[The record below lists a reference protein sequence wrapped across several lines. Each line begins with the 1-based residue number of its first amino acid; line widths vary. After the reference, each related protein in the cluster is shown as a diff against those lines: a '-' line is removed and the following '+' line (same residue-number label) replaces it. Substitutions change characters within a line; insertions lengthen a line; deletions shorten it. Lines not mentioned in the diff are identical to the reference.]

1 MATGRTFA
9 EYIKDRCYNGLYQ
22 ATEKYL
28 SKNVHGKSLVP
39 CQFPRSMR

>member
-28 SKNVHGKSLVP
+28 RYTVNP
-39 CQFPRSMR
+39 